1 MTPTFALRLGK
12 QDFKFS
18 VAHFTIFGPGRA
30 EPLHGHNY
38 RLALEVEGEG
48 VDELGLLADCA
59 RLKRA
64 ARAACAALDDKVLL
78 PEESPYLAI
87 GRSGEK
93 SGARGEGTVAV
104 RFADRE
110 YRFPQGEVLF
120 LPVANVTMELLAR
133 WAWERL
139 AKVAKGGAVTSLMVE
154 IEETPGQLC
163 RYRAPLAVPRPA
175 ADSKKAGAS
184 RANRA

>member
-1 MTPTFALRLGK
+1 MTPTFAIRLAK

-38 RLALEVEGEG
+38 RLALEVEGDG
-48 VDELGLLADCA
+48 VDELGLLADCD

-78 PEESPYLAI
+78 PEESAHVAV
-87 GRSGEK
+87 GRSGR
-93 SGARGEGTVAV
+93 GTRGEEGTIAI
-104 RFADRE
+104 RFAERE
-110 YRFPQGEVLF
+110 YRFPAAEVLL
-120 LPVANVTMELLAR
+120 LPLANVTMELLAL
-133 WAWERL
+133 WAWGRL
-139 AKVAKGGAVTSLMVE
+139 AKVAKGGAVTNLMVE

-163 RYRAPLAVPRPA
+163 RYRAPLAAPSQA
-175 ADSKKAGAS
+175 ADRKAARS
-184 RANRA
+184 RKRAPA

>member
-1 MTPTFALRLGK
+1 MTPAFSIRLAK

-18 VAHFTIFGPGRA
+18 VAHFTIFGPERA

-38 RLALEVEGEG
+38 RLAIEVEGES

-78 PEESPYLAI
+78 PERSPYIAV
-87 GRSGEK
+87 GK
-93 SGARGEGTVAV
+93 SGSTVGV
-104 RFADRE
+104 RFAGRE
-110 YRFPQGEVLF
+110 YRFPAAEVLF
-120 LPVANVTMELLAR
+120 LPIVNVTMELLAH

-139 AKVAKGGAVTSLMVE
+139 RKVAKGGSVTTLMVE

-163 RYRAPLAVPRPA
+163 RYRAAISAARSPRPGSGRPA
-175 ADSKKAGAS
+175 K
-184 RANRA
+184 

>member
-1 MTPTFALRLGK
+1 MTPTFAIRLAK

-18 VAHFTIFGPGRA
+18 VAHFTIFGPERA

-38 RLALEVEGEG
+38 RLALEVEGED
-48 VDELGLLADCA
+48 VDELGLLADCD

-64 ARAACAALDDKVLL
+64 ARAACAALDDRVLL
-78 PEESPYLAI
+78 PEHSPHLAV
-87 GRSGEK
+87 GRSGSRSE
-93 SGARGEGTVAV
+93 ATVGV
-104 RFADRE
+104 RFAGRE
-110 YRFPQGEVLF
+110 YRFPAEEVLF

-139 AKVAKGGAVTSLMVE
+139 AKVARGGTLRALAVE

-163 RYRAPLAVPRPA
+163 RYRAPLPTPRPA
-175 ADSKKAGAS
+175 TG
-184 RANRA
+184 RATRRAKS